1 MTVLGRSEQP
11 KPIGWEIMS
20 AYSRVQLVR
29 VREYTPGFKPILK
42 VPEAQQPSTVTQFTG
57 TFKARPDDGV
67 TMTWIWL

>member
-11 KPIGWEIMS
+11 KPMGCWIL
-20 AYSRVQLVR
+20 AVSRAQLVR

-42 VPEAQQPSTVTQFTG
+42 VPDAQQPSTVTQFTG

-67 TMTWIWL
+67 TITWIWL